1 MITTVRQKLEELG
14 KINCEHNSLSFQEK
28 GKGVKLTP
36 SSNGE
41 AIKIRVDDQS
51 KNNGLPGLITNSARC
66 DCLYFYQQPSRRHV
80 FVVELKGNN
89 YPEALKQLAATI
101 KHESYQALLNKAKP
115 NKHWAIAIVSKRV
128 RRNPGREEEWEKDNP
143 PYRLKLVS
151 LEEDK
156 TCKLTELIHP
166 SK

>member
-1 MITTVRQKLEELG
+1 MITTVRQKLKELG

-41 AIKIRVDDQS
+41 AIKIRVDDQA

-80 FVVELKGNN
+80 FIVELKGNN
-89 YPEALKQLAATI
+89 YPQALKQLEATI
-101 KHESYQALLNKAKP
+101 THENYQALLKTANPEKK
-115 NKHWAIAIVSKRV
+115 WAVAIVSNKANINRPRV
-128 RRNPGREEEWEKDNP
+128 DEWEDLHNH
-143 PYRLKLVS
+143 RLKPIRIS
-151 LEEDK
+151 EDK
-156 TCKLTELIHP
+156 TYELTQLIP